1 MPQAHAHMHMDIL
14 TIQKLIYTQLK
25 TDSRQRLETDE
36 DSSTEWNTRQVCSVG
51 KEMF

>member
-1 MPQAHAHMHMDIL
+1 MHIGMHMHMNVL

-25 TDSRQRLETDE
+25 TGSKQRLETDE
-36 DSSTEWNTRQVCSVG
+36 DSSTKWNTWQVCSVG